1 MGEDLVVPEIHVQR
15 KPIINALHIESCHIT
30 DDTLQWPVNLHLGH
44 KQVRIDLERVSG
56 LLVLIVFRPAL
67 HPERLAAFVRVRI
80 RHHIACIQTD
90 FGIQPSVSMRRIT
103 EMVFLEQRKVAE

>member
-1 MGEDLVVPEIHVQR
+1 MGENLVVPEIHVQR
-15 KPIINALHIESCHIT
+15 KLVNTLHIESCHIT
-30 DDTLQWPVNLHLGH
+30 DNTLQWPVNLHLGH

-67 HPERLAAFVRVRI
+67 HTERLAAFVRVRI
-80 RHHIACIQTD
+80 RHHSACIQTD

-103 EMVFLEQRKVAE
+103 KMVFLEQRQVAE